1 MKQTIR
7 IQRFSLL
14 LLLGVLGLFS
24 ATAQTHT
31 PRYVSMSP
39 YTKGYYE
46 YLPEGYNPSGTATYP
61 VILFLGGIGEFGN
74 GSTTELPL
82 ILKFGIP
89 KVIKDGKFPK
99 SIVMN
104 GETHRFIVISP
115 QFIKDPRVQGP
126 DLDAILNYIVSNY
139 KVNTSRIYLTGMSY
153 GGGLCWAYPGNKAA
167 FASRIAAIVP
177 IASAAPLGGDS
188 AIYARSRTIAAA
200 NLPVWATHNS
210 GDPSDPVATTNSYIS
225 YINQAPAPNPLAKKT
240 IFTASYHDAW
250 TRTYNTDTRANGY
263 NVYEWMLLHRK
274 GFAPPPSN
282 VAPTANAGADRIITL
297 PTNSVTLTG
306 SGADS
311 DGGITGYSWTK
322 TSGPA
327 SGTITSPTAAST
339 TITNLVQGIYIF
351 RLTVT
356 DTKSGRAFD
365 EVKVTV
371 NQGTTTGGKSIQ
383 VDIFGGTNPV
393 AGWNNW
399 NVGTVAA
406 TNKTISAL
414 KFTDGTTS
422 TVGATLSDTRAVNDN
437 GSTYGSGMAPA
448 GVLRYAS
455 NSTILRTLTISGLST
470 TKKYNLELYASRNYS
485 TAGSTVFSVNGL
497 SATINAVNNLSN
509 KASFTNLT
517 PNASGQLVVSINKTA
532 TYNYLNGFTLTELA
546 GTSSITSSG
555 VIATEPMV
563 EASFPVRE
571 NTEAYGV
578 FPNPANSSFVLR
590 VNNEYNGALRVQVV
604 DVAGRSQKEF
614 RLVKNQPVLQQTLSV
629 SELPKG
635 VYFVTTQMGGQR
647 QTVKLSKF

>member
-7 IQRFSLL
+7 FQRFFLL
-14 LLLGVLGLFS
+14 LLLAVLGLFS

-46 YLPEGYNPSGTATYP
+46 YLPEGYNPTGTVTYP

-82 ILKFGIP
+82 MLKHGIP

-115 QFIKDPRVQGP
+115 QFIKDPRIQGP
-126 DLDAILNYIVSNY
+126 DLDAILNYIISNY

-167 FASRIAAIVP
+167 FASRIAGIVP
-177 IASAAPLGGDS
+177 VASAAPLGGDS

-240 IFTASYHDAW
+240 IFTATFHDAW
-250 TRTYNTDTRANGY
+250 TRTYNPDTRSDGY
-263 NVYEWMLLHRK
+263 NVYEWMLRHRK

-282 VAPTANAGADRIITL
+282 IAPTANAGADKVITL
-297 PTNSVTLTG
+297 PTNSVTVAG
-306 SGADS
+306 SGTDS

-327 SGTITSPTAAST
+327 GGTITSPSSATT
-339 TITNLVQGIYIF
+339 TITNLAQGIYTF

-383 VDIFGGTNPV
+383 VNLFGGLYPV
-393 AGWNNW
+393 TGWNNW

-406 TNKTISAL
+406 TNRTISAL

-422 TVGATLSDTRAVNDN
+422 TVGATLSDTRGMSDN
-437 GSTYGSGMAPA
+437 TSTYSGGMAPA
-448 GVLRYAS
+448 GVLRYSS

-470 TKKYNLELYASRNYS
+470 AKKYNLELYASRSTS
-485 TAGSTVFSVNGL
+485 TAGSTVFSVNGI
-497 SATINAVNNLSN
+497 SVTINVVNNFTN

-546 GTSSITSSG
+546 STSSITSSG
-555 VIATEPMV
+555 IIATEPMV
-563 EASFPVRE
+563 EAAFPVRE

-590 VNNEYNGALRVQVV
+590 INNEYNGALQVQVV

-614 RLVKNQPVLQQTLSV
+614 RLIKNQPVLQQTLFV

-635 VYFVTTQMGGQR
+635 IYFVTTQMGGQR